1 MLRLRQEIRSVKQSN
16 HGLEDRL
23 QELNRDVEER
33 DSKIKELQDLQ
44 LEAGQSGSNS
54 RPSNM
59 DLLNDEELVKMT
71 EYTQMRNLAEAR
83 LVENAELN
91 K

>member
-1 MLRLRQEIRSVKQSN
+1 
-16 HGLEDRL
+16 
-23 QELNRDVEER
+23 
-33 DSKIKELQDLQ
+33 
-44 LEAGQSGSNS
+44 
-54 RPSNM
+54 M

-71 EYTQMRNLAEAR
+71 EYTQMQNLAEAR

>member
-1 MLRLRQEIRSVKQSN
+1 MRQEIRSVKQSN

-23 QELNRDVEER
+23 QELNTDVQER

-44 LEAGQSGSNS
+44 LEAGQSGPNS
-54 RPSNM
+54 RLGNL
-59 DLLNDEELVKMT
+59 DLLNGEELVKMT
-71 EYTQMRNLAEAR
+71 EYTQMQNLAEAR
-83 LVENAELN
+83 LAENAELN